1 MGTTRAYIPVAETL
15 AGNPRL
21 TDETLAQ
28 LVLKFPE
35 DSYLLHRVIS
45 NPAAGD
51 NALIAA
57 ANRSNS
63 VYAPT
68 ASRRDSDNGVLARV
82 SATDTT
88 PEVVYRRGGDDNVLV
103 EYGPMTLDLGL
114 RMRIYA
120 LMQSL
125 TERAPAGLIDQ

>member
-1 MGTTRAYIPVAETL
+1 MFRTVLTSLL
-15 AGNPRL
+15 AV
-21 TDETLAQ
+21 
-28 LVLKFPE
+28 LVLCGSAF
-35 DSYLLHRVIS
+35 
-45 NPAAGD
+45 AAEKT
-51 NALIAA
+51 LIAA

-125 TERAPAGLIDQ
+125 TERAPAGLIDQTPGVRSLHLHFDPAILPTPKCWF